1 MSGEQHPDGA
11 LLQRSQRAIRA
22 WLEKPASTAT
32 SPLTGGGA
40 IARSEARLAELHEGR
55 PALLMPSATYALWVA
70 LRTLG
75 IGPGDEVLIP
85 KYDWVSS
92 LAVVREL
99 RATPIPVPVV
109 PATLTIDPVLAA
121 ARRTARTRAI
131 IATHLFGI
139 PTDVPEL
146 RRVLPGVPI
155 VEDCA
160 AAFGSTLDGRP
171 VGVFGD
177 AAIMGFGPGKR
188 IDVGELGALV
198 LCDDGMRKR
207 ALQLSA
213 HPVRQK
219 VSGIAFPEL
228 TSMSI
233 RPHPLAAMLLLDALD
248 EDDAGPMIQERLR
261 LANSL
266 LVASGI
272 DVLGL
277 DARRGV
283 ASRSVSVL
291 AEQVLTAEL
300 PAATK
305 IAYGEVQ
312 DIDALARGTSRSR
325 RIVFITTAAQPL
337 GVHRL

>member
-1 MSGEQHPDGA
+1 VSGEQHPDLA
-11 LLQRSQRAIRA
+11 LLQRSQLAISA
-22 WLEKPASTAT
+22 WLEKPGSTPT

-92 LAVVREL
+92 LAVVL
-99 RATPIPVPVV
+99 ALGATPIPVPVD
-109 PATLTIDPVLAA
+109 PATLTIDPVMAA
-121 ARRTARTRAI
+121 VRRTARTAAI

-139 PTDVPEL
+139 PADVPEL
-146 RRVLPGVPI
+146 RRVLPRVPI

-177 AAIMGFGPGKR
+177 AAVFSFGPGKR

-213 HPVRQK
+213 HPVRQQ

-233 RPHPLAAMLLLDALD
+233 RPHPLAAMLLVAALD
-248 EDDAGPMIQERLR
+248 EDDAGPTIEERHR

-266 LVASGI
+266 LAAT
-272 DVLGL
+272 DFHVLGV

-283 ASRSVSVL
+283 ANRSVSVF
-291 AEQVLTAEL
+291 AERVQIPEL
-300 PAATK
+300 PTATK
-305 IAYGEVQ
+305 IAYGEVH
-312 DIDALARGTSRSR
+312 DINALSRGTPRTR
-325 RIVFITTAAQPL
+325 RIAFITTSLKPL
-337 GVHRL
+337 GVR

>member
-1 MSGEQHPDGA
+1 VLGEQHPDLA
-11 LLQRSQRAIRA
+11 LIQRSQRAMSA
-22 WLEKPASTAT
+22 WLEKPGSTPT

-55 PALLMPSATYALWVA
+55 PVILMPSATYALWVA
-70 LRTLG
+70 LRTLE

-85 KYDWVSS
+85 KYDWVSN
-92 LAVVREL
+92 LAVVL
-99 RATPIPVPVV
+99 ALGATPIPVPVD
-109 PATLTIDPVLAA
+109 PATLTIDPALAA

-139 PTDVPEL
+139 AADMPEI

-177 AAIMGFGPGKR
+177 AAVMSWGPGKR

-198 LCDDGMRKR
+198 LFDDGMRKR

-213 HPVRQK
+213 HPVRQQ
-219 VSGIAFPEL
+219 VSGIVPEL

-233 RPHPLAAMLLLDALD
+233 RPHPLAAVLLIAALD
-248 EDDAGPMIQERLR
+248 EDDAQTLLQEHHR

-266 LVASGI
+266 LAATGI
-272 DVLGL
+272 HVLGM

-283 ASRSVSVL
+283 ANRSVSVF
-291 AEQVLTAEL
+291 AERVQTAEL
-300 PAATK
+300 PTATK

-312 DIDALARGTSRSR
+312 EIDALTRGTPRSR
-325 RIVFITTAAQPL
+325 RIAFITTAAQPL
-337 GVHRL
+337 GVH